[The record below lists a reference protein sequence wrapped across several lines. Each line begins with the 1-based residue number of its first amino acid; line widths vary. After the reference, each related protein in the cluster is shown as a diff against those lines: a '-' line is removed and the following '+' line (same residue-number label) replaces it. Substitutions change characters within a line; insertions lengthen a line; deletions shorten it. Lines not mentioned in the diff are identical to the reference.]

1 MAQRISAIL
10 AWPGLLRLVG
20 VSVLTLGLQLNG
32 YGADESLLDYAATIA
47 DGRAAVRQAM
57 TDTHTPSASVALI
70 DGERIVWSETFGYI
84 DQATQT
90 APGPTTMF
98 GIGSVSKVFAAMAVM
113 KLVDQGKIDLDTP
126 LVHYLPDF
134 RMAVPEYSQITV
146 RMLLDHSAGFGGAD
160 YRNAFTTAPI
170 LDYAAQVQRS
180 LATQRLKHL
189 PGEMAIYCNDCLT
202 MVEPLVAAVSGRSYP
217 QFVADEILTPLA
229 MTHSRFALEPFA
241 AGSFA
246 PGYSGDRADPQEF
259 TNGYATG
266 GLYSTPSDMAHLAM
280 MFFNGGRY
288 GDVQVLSEAS
298 VAEMGRDQTLDL
310 RFNPIPTLR
319 WGLGWDGVAQSG
331 LAAVGVTAW
340 HKNGGTLT
348 YGSEFFVAPTE
359 KLAIMIT
366 GASVKFSVGPLAER
380 IMLHALAERGRIPAV
395 PTPLPDTPQPE
406 QPATA
411 ADLAAIVGDYA
422 QSETLLRIESAPDR
436 TLTVSTLHDG
446 AWTEIAS
453 GLKRRS
459 DGSFSSDAAPTVAYW
474 AFEGEGR
481 RYLAARRPGGFGH
494 YLTAIPFG
502 QRVEPASA
510 AAAWQGLVGQR
521 HRSTTS
527 SAGEEWAAPLS
538 PAWQARVG
546 RRWLAV
552 NEDAS
557 SIPLVQGTP
566 PQFSLDAID
575 GLPGYLLAS
584 AISTTSQIVNPTG
597 NDNLARMFLKV
608 PVNFGRDLS
617 DVVIETRDGEEWVRY
632 GSTLFRPRASTPLLP
647 TGASTIVI
655 GNDGFA
661 EWRRLPTGGAVTITG
676 ASAWKL
682 YDADLKLLASGAG
695 DNSAGVAPA
704 GAYLLIYGAPHSA
717 IALTLAT
724 PG

>member
-1 MAQRISAIL
+1 MAQPIPVAPVRL
-10 AWPGLLRLVG
+10 GLLRLAG
-20 VSVLTLGLQLNG
+20 ACVLMLGLQLNG
-32 YGADESLLDYAATIA
+32 YGADEPTPSYAATIA

-57 TDTHTPSASVALI
+57 ADTDTPSASVALI
-70 DGERIVWSETFGYI
+70 DGDRIVWSETFGYL
-84 DQATQT
+84 DKATQT
-90 APGPTTMF
+90 APGPTTMY
-98 GIGSVSKVFAAMAVM
+98 GIGSVSKVFAALAVM

-134 RMAVPEYSQITV
+134 RMAVPEYAQITV

-160 YRNAFTTAPI
+160 YRNAFTNTPI
-170 LDYAAQVQRS
+170 LDYAAQVQHS

-189 PGEMAIYCNDCLT
+189 PGEMAIYCNDCFT
-202 MVEPLVAAVSGRSYP
+202 MTEPLVAAVSGRSYP
-217 QFVADEILTPLA
+217 QFVADEILAPLA
-229 MTHSRFALEPFA
+229 MTHSRFALEPFP

-246 PGYSGDRADPQEF
+246 PGYSGDRPDPQEF

-266 GLYSTPSDMAHLAM
+266 GLYSTPNDMAHLAM
-280 MFFNGGRY
+280 MFCNGGRY
-288 GDVQVLSEAS
+288 GDVQVVSEAAI
-298 VAEMGRDQTLDL
+298 AEMGRDQTLNL

-319 WGLGWDGVAQSG
+319 WGLGWDGVAQPG

-348 YGSEFFVAPTE
+348 YGSEFFVAPAE

-366 GASVKFSVGPLAER
+366 GASVKFSVGQLAER

-395 PTPLPDTPQPE
+395 PTPLPATPQPE

-422 QSETLLRIESAPDR
+422 QAEALLRIESAPGG
-436 TLTVSTLHDG
+436 TLSVSTFHDG
-446 AWTEIAS
+446 SWTEIAS
-453 GLKRRS
+453 GLKRRV
-459 DGSFSSDAAPTVAYW
+459 DGSFSSDAAPNTAYW

-481 RYLAARRPGGFGH
+481 RYLAARRPGGWGH

-502 QRVEPASA
+502 QRVQPASA
-510 AAAWQGLVGQR
+510 AATWQGLVGPR
-521 HRSTTS
+521 YRPTTS

-546 RRWLAV
+546 QRWLVV
-552 NEDAS
+552 NEDAH

-566 PQFSLDAID
+566 PQFRLDAID

-584 AISTTSQIVNPTG
+584 AISTTAQIVNPAGSDTV
-597 NDNLARMFLKV
+597 ARMFLKI

-617 DVVIETRDGEEWVRY
+617 DVVIETHNGEEWVRY
-632 GSTLFRPRASTPLLP
+632 GSTLFRPQASIPLLAA
-647 TGASTIVI
+647 GNSSVAI
-655 GNDGFA
+655 GSAGLA
-661 EWRRLPTGGAVTITG
+661 EWRQLPTEGTVTLTG

-682 YDADLKLLASGAG
+682 YDADLRLLTSGTG
-695 DNSAGVAPA
+695 NGSTGIAPA
-704 GAYLLIYGAPHSA
+704 NAYLLLYGAPDTA
-717 IALTLAT
+717 IALTLANAH
-724 PG
+724 